1 MTILARFALA
11 ISLSAA
17 LLGGCG
23 VLRQAQDDMQPPIG
37 APGAIP
43 QAAAIAP
50 ARSAAHRL
58 SASYQQLFRF
68 HPPKNGTHP
77 TAALLH
83 VNGAM
88 YGTTT
93 TGGLSHKG
101 TVYQISTSGVE
112 KALYRF
118 RGGSDGSDPESRLI
132 DVNGTLYGTTSKGGS
147 GTGTVY
153 SVSTSGR
160 EKVLYAFKGGSDG
173 AHPLAGLVDVSGTLY
188 GTTSQGGGSGCTTT
202 STSGCGTVFSVTTSG
217 QETVLHRFAGGSD
230 GEYPSVGDLIDV
242 NGVLYGTTAQGGTT
256 YGDGTVYSI
265 TPAGVEKVLYAFQGQ
280 ADGTDGIF
288 PVGGLLNVS
297 GTLYGTT
304 LNGGSFSICS
314 GGCGTVYSIST
325 SGAENVLYRFTG
337 GSDGDNPLAALIEVN
352 GLLYGTTISG
362 GCCGTKCGLGTGCGT
377 IYSIST
383 SGAETLLYRFAA
395 GTDGFYP
402 AAPLTNVSGTL
413 YGTAELGGHGHEYGS
428 GTAFTLSL

>member
-1 MTILARFALA
+1 MRTVARFALA
-11 ISLSAA
+11 NSLTAA
-17 LLGGCG
+17 LLAGCSG
-23 VLRQAQDDMQPPIG
+23 SQPPLG
-37 APGAIP
+37 ATGALP

-50 ARSAAHRL
+50 SRSAAHRL

-77 TAALLH
+77 TAALLD
-83 VNGAM
+83 VNGAL

-93 TGGLSHKG
+93 TGGLSRKG
-101 TVYQISTSGVE
+101 TVFQISSSGVE

-118 RGGSDGSDPESRLI
+118 RGGSDGSDPESGLI
-132 DVNGTLYGTTSKGGS
+132 DVSGILYGTTDQGGS
-147 GTGTVY
+147 GSGMVY

-173 AHPLAGLVDVSGTLY
+173 AHPLAGLVDVNGTLY
-188 GTTSQGGGSGCTTT
+188 GTTSQGGGSGCTNTL
-202 STSGCGTVFSVTTSG
+202 TSGCGTVFSVTTSG

-242 NGVLYGTTAQGGTT
+242 SGVLYGTTAQGGT
-256 YGDGTVYSI
+256 GLGTVYSI

-280 ADGTDGIF
+280 TSGTDGIF
-288 PVGGLLNVS
+288 PVAGLINVN

-304 LNGGSFSICS
+304 LNGGSFSSCS
-314 GGCGTVYSIST
+314 GGCGTVYSMST
-325 SGAENVLYRFTG
+325 SGAEKVVYRFTG
-337 GSDGDNPLAALIEVN
+337 GSDGDNPLAALIDVN
-352 GLLYGTTISG
+352 GLLYGTTTSG
-362 GCCGTKCGLGTGCGT
+362 GCCGNCALGTGCGT

-383 SGAETLLYRFAA
+383 SGAETVLYRFAG

-413 YGTAELGGHGHEYGS
+413 YGTTELGGGGHEYGT
-428 GTAFTLSL
+428 GTAFTLSP